1 MCYRF
6 DHTCAFFSC
15 SKEWMDAAKL
25 DVRNAYLAKLDVRNA
40 YLDPNIICEASHAGP
55 LLWRDNH
62 PAFTGAKGKAKEKIR
77 QAAHR
82 QAKEEA
88 ALYIGKAF
96 LAHQRFKY
104 ILAPYHS
111 R

>member
-25 DVRNAYLAKLDVRNA
+25 SMRNT
-40 YLDPNIICEASHAGP
+40 YLDPNLISEASHAGP
-55 LLWRDNH
+55 LFWLDNH
-62 PAFTGAKGKAKEKIR
+62 PSFTDPKGKAKEKIR

>member
-1 MCYRF
+1 MCYCF
-6 DHTCAFFSC
+6 DHTCAFFLC

-25 DVRNAYLAKLDVRNA
+25 NVRNT
-40 YLDPNIICEASHAGP
+40 YLDPNLICEASHAGP
-55 LLWRDNH
+55 LFWLDNH
-62 PAFTGAKGKAKEKIR
+62 PSFTDPKGKAKEKIR

>member
-1 MCYRF
+1 
-6 DHTCAFFSC
+6 
-15 SKEWMDAAKL
+15 MDSAKL
-25 DVRNAYLAKLDVRNA
+25 NLRNT
-40 YLDPNIICEASHAGP
+40 YLDPNLICKARHTGP
-55 LLWRDNH
+55 LFWLDNH
-62 PAFTGAKGKAKEKIR
+62 PAFMGAKGKAKEKIR

-82 QAKEEA
+82 QAKEEG